1 MAVTKGIDTQPSVAA
16 TELPRGFWTDAWR
29 RFRRRKLAMLALAF
43 ILVLAV
49 LAAVSPL
56 VAGTKPL
63 VCSYKGQLYFPALS
77 YFNRSWENAIFRQD
91 DFYGRYKKNLEAK
104 DPDSWA
110 IWPLLYQ
117 DPKRPVY
124 NNEWPDVQR
133 NPMQLNGQPS
143 ASNWFGTYKRGIDVF
158 ARMIHGTRVTLLIG
172 FVSTG
177 VAATIGITVGALA
190 GYLGSW
196 VDALLSRFIE
206 MVMCI
211 PPLVLVL
218 ALLAVIEKPSIWHVM
233 AVLGVTGWTSIARL
247 TRAEFMKLKRMDFV
261 TAAKAM
267 GASRWRIMA
276 RHVLRNALAP
286 ILVPI
291 TFGIAGAILTESAL
305 SFLGLGPSD
314 SLSWGRLL
322 QAGRE
327 SNNEH
332 WWLIVFPGAAIF
344 LTVLAYNLIG
354 EALQEATDPRL
365 KQSGH

>member
-1 MAVTKGIDTQPSVAA
+1 MTDVAVDIPKRP
-16 TELPRGFWTDAWR
+16 PRGFWSDAWR
-29 RFRRRKLAMLALAF
+29 RFRKRRLAVASLGFVLLLAALA
-43 ILVLAV
+43 IA
-49 LAAVSPL
+49 SPMI
-56 VAGTKPL
+56 AGSKPIAL
-63 VCSYKGQLYFPALS
+63 SYKGRLYFPALG
-77 YFNRSWENAIFRQD
+77 YFSRSWERPVVPEE
-91 DFYGRYKKNLEAK
+91 DFFGRYDQELFEK
-104 DPDSWA
+104 DPESWA
-110 IWPLLYQ
+110 VWPLVYQ
-117 DPKRPVY
+117 DPKRPIY
-124 NNEWPDVQR
+124 NGEWPGVER
-133 NPMQLNGQPS
+133 NPSEVDGAPS
-143 ASNWFGTYKRGIDVF
+143 RSNWFGTYKRGVDVF
-158 ARMIHGTRVTLLIG
+158 SRMMHGTRVTLLIG

-177 VAATIGITVGALA
+177 VAALIGVTVGALA

-196 VDALLSRFIE
+196 ADALLSRLIE
-206 MVMCI
+206 VVMCI

-218 ALLAVIEKPSIWHVM
+218 ALLAVIEKPTIWHVM
-233 AVLGVTGWTSIARL
+233 LVLGATGWTGIARL
-247 TRAEFMKLKRMDFV
+247 TRAEFLKLKSQDFV
-261 TAAKAM
+261 TAARAL
-267 GASRWRIMA
+267 GVSRMRVMS
-276 RHVLRNALAP
+276 RHILRNALAP

-365 KQSGH
+365 QGAD